1 MKFNMESKT
10 IIILLITSKCTLGQ
24 LKEIY
29 THITNFLGTRNIIDY
44 GNTEIFHIIGIK
56 FKFEQEDVE
65 EVLKELSSISSEIL
79 DSVEI
84 FDVNKKNSSL
94 KLIS

>member
-1 MKFNMESKT
+1 MKAKT
-10 IIILLITSKCTLGQ
+10 IIILVITSKCTPNQ

-29 THITNFLGTRNIIDY
+29 THVTNFLGTRNVIDY

-65 EVLKELSSISSEIL
+65 EILNELSGISSEIL

-84 FDVNKKNSSL
+84 LDVDETNLTL

>member
-1 MKFNMESKT
+1 MKAKT
-10 IIILLITSKCTLGQ
+10 IIILLITSKCTPNQ

-29 THITNFLGTRNIIDY
+29 THVTNFLGTRNVIDY
-44 GNTEIFHIIGIK
+44 GNTEIFHIIGTKIK
-56 FKFEQEDVE
+56 FKKTDVE
-65 EVLKELSSISSEIL
+65 EILNELSNISTEIL

-84 FDVNKKNSSL
+84 LEVNEKDLTL